1 MSLVHNIRPSS
12 LDLNLLRVFDVLL
25 EERSVTRAGA
35 RLGLTQSAVSH
46 ALNRLRYMLNDELFV
61 RGPAGMQPTPRAVEM
76 GPQVHAAL
84 NQLQAALAPSDFD
97 PATSE
102 RRFAVVA
109 GAYAS
114 AILAPPMASRLAQA
128 APRCE
133 LLIAELAND
142 VLERTDARRVDFM
155 VGSVLAAPERF
166 ARETLLTEELVWVV
180 RSGHPVFAG
189 ERIELQTLV
198 SVPHVVIA
206 RSLPGLIEDGG
217 ERRAFVS
224 RASWEDAGAFEAALA
239 SRGLTRRVGV
249 SVPDTYTALAV
260 ASRTDM
266 ATLIPRRL
274 ALMSAQVGRVK
285 LIDPPYESP
294 AVDVS
299 LLYLRERLA
308 EPAMVWMRDL
318 IRGVAAG
325 L

>member
-1 MSLVHNIRPSS
+1 MTQ
-12 LDLNLLRVFDVLL
+12 DLNLLRVFDVLL
-25 EERSVTRAGA
+25 EERSVTRTGA

-46 ALNRLRYMLNDELFV
+46 ALNRLRYMLGDELFV
-61 RGPAGMQPTPRAVEM
+61 RGSAGMQPTPRAVEM

-102 RRFAVVA
+102 RRFTVVT

-114 AILAPPMASRLAQA
+114 AILAPPLASRLAEA
-128 APRCE
+128 APQAE
-133 LLIAELAND
+133 LMIAELALN
-142 VLERTDARRVDFM
+142 VLERMDARRVDFM
-155 VGSVLAAPERF
+155 VGSVLASPERF
-166 ARETLLTEELVWVV
+166 ARETILTEELVWVV
-180 RSGHPVFAG
+180 RAGHPAFQGRHVDL
-189 ERIELQTLV
+189 ETLV
-198 SVPHVVIA
+198 STPHVVIA
-206 RSLPGLIEDGG
+206 RTLPGLIEDGG
-217 ERRAFVS
+217 ERRAFVG

-239 SRGLTRRVGV
+239 SRGLTRQVGV

-274 ALMSAQVGRVK
+274 ALLSAQGGRVQ

-294 AVDVS
+294 SVDIS

-308 EPAMVWMRDL
+308 EPAIAWMHAQ
-318 IRGVAAG
+318 IRAVAAA

>member
-1 MSLVHNIRPSS
+1 MTQ
-12 LDLNLLRVFDVLL
+12 DLNLLRVFDVLL
-25 EERSVTRAGA
+25 EERSVTRTGA

-46 ALNRLRYMLNDELFV
+46 ALNRLRYMLGDELFV
-61 RGPAGMQPTPRAVEM
+61 RGSAGMQPTPRAVEM

-102 RRFAVVA
+102 RGLQLVQ
-109 GAYAS
+109 
-114 AILAPPMASRLAQA
+114 RLAEA
-128 APRCE
+128 APQAE
-133 LLIAELAND
+133 LMIAELALN
-142 VLERTDARRVDFM
+142 VLERMDARRVDFM
-155 VGSVLAAPERF
+155 VGSVLASPERF
-166 ARETLLTEELVWVV
+166 ARETILTEELVWVV
-180 RSGHPVFAG
+180 RAGHPAFQSGPIDLA
-189 ERIELQTLV
+189 TLV

-239 SRGLTRRVGV
+239 SRGLTRQVGV

-274 ALMSAQVGRVK
+274 ALLMAQGGRVR

-294 AVDVS
+294 SVDIS

-308 EPAMVWMRDL
+308 EPAIAWMHAQ
-318 IRGVAAG
+318 IRAVAAA

>member
-1 MSLVHNIRPSS
+1 MSV
-12 LDLNLLRVFDVLL
+12 DLNLLRVFDVLL
-25 EERSVTRAGA
+25 EERSVTRTGA

-61 RGPAGMQPTPRAVEM
+61 RGPAGMQPTPRSIEM

-102 RRFAVVA
+102 RRFTLVT

-114 AILAPPMASRLAQA
+114 AILAPPVAGRLAEV

-155 VGSVLAAPERF
+155 VSSVLAAPERF
-166 ARETLLTEELVWVV
+166 ARETILTEELVWVV
-180 RSGHPVFAG
+180 RAGHPVFQA
-189 ERIELQTLV
+189 ENIDLPTLV

-206 RSLPGLIEDGG
+206 RSMPGLMEDGG

-239 SRGLTRRVGV
+239 SRGPTRQVGV

-274 ALMSAQVGRVK
+274 ALLSAQGGRVR

-299 LLYLRERLA
+299 LLYLKERLA
-308 EPAMVWMRDL
+308 EPAIAWMRDL

>member
-1 MSLVHNIRPSS
+1 MNTTHN

-25 EERSVTRAGA
+25 EERSVTRTGA

-46 ALNRLRYMLNDELFV
+46 ALNRLRYMLSDELFV

-76 GPQVHAAL
+76 GPQVHSAL

-109 GAYAS
+109 GAYAG
-114 AILAPPMASRLAQA
+114 AILAPLLANRLAQI
-128 APRCE
+128 APLSE
-133 LLIAELAND
+133 LMIAELALD
-142 VLERTDARRVDFM
+142 VLERMDARRIDFM
-155 VGSVLAAPERF
+155 VSSVLAAPERY
-166 ARETLLTEELVWVV
+166 ARGTILIEELVWVV
-180 RSGHPVFAG
+180 RTGNPLFQG
-189 ERIELQTLV
+189 KRIDLETLV
-198 SVPHVVIA
+198 STPHVMIA
-206 RSLPGLIEDGG
+206 RNLPGLIEDGG

-239 SRGLTRRVGV
+239 ASGLTRRVGV

-274 ALMSAQVGRVK
+274 ALLSAQGGRVK

-294 AVDVS
+294 SVDVS
-299 LLYLRERLA
+299 LLYLKERLA
-308 EPAMVWMRDL
+308 EPAIAWMHDL
-318 IRGVAAG
+318 IRSVAAS

>member
-1 MSLVHNIRPSS
+1 MN

-25 EERSVTRAGA
+25 EERSVTRTGA

-46 ALNRLRYMLNDELFV
+46 ALNRLRYVLGDELFV

-84 NQLQAALAPSDFD
+84 NQLTAALAPSDFD

-114 AILAPPMASRLAQA
+114 GILAPPLAGRLAQA

-142 VLERTDARRVDFM
+142 ILERADARRVDFL
-155 VGSVLAAPERF
+155 VGSVMVAPDRF
-166 ARETLLTEELVWVV
+166 AHETLMTEELVWVV
-180 RSGHPVFAG
+180 RTGHPTFQTAKVDL
-189 ERIELQTLV
+189 ETLV

-206 RSLPGLIEDGG
+206 RSLPGLLEDGG

-239 SRGLTRRVGV
+239 AHGLTRQVGV
-249 SVPDTYTALAV
+249 LAPDTYTALAV

-274 ALMSAQVGRVK
+274 ALLSAAGGRVQ
-285 LIDPPYESP
+285 LIDPPYDSP
-294 AVDVS
+294 TVDVS

-308 EPAMVWMRDL
+308 EPAIAWMRDL
-318 IRGVAAG
+318 IREVAAG

>member
-1 MSLVHNIRPSS
+1 MIQ
-12 LDLNLLRVFDVLL
+12 DLNLLRVFDVLL
-25 EERSVTRAGA
+25 EERNVTRTGT

-61 RGPAGMQPTPRAVEM
+61 RGSTGMQPTPRAVEM

-84 NQLQAALAPSDFD
+84 NQLAAALSPSDFD

-102 RRFAVVA
+102 RRFAVVI

-114 AILAPPMASRLAQA
+114 AILAPPLASRLVQA
-128 APRCE
+128 APKAE
-133 LLIAELAND
+133 LMFAELALN
-142 VLERTDARRVDFM
+142 VLERLDARRADFM

-166 ARETLLTEELVWVV
+166 ARETILTEELVWVV
-180 RSGHPVFAG
+180 RAGHPAFQGAPVDLAA
-189 ERIELQTLV
+189 IV
-198 SVPHVVIA
+198 SVPHVVMS
-206 RSLPGLIEDGG
+206 RSMPGLIEDGG

-239 SRGLTRRVGV
+239 SRGLTRQIGV

-274 ALMSAQVGRVK
+274 ALLSAQGGRVR

-294 AVDVS
+294 KVDVS
-299 LLYLRERLA
+299 LVYLRERLA
-308 EPAMVWMRDL
+308 EPAIAWMHDQIRD
-318 IRGVAAG
+318 VAAG

>member
-1 MSLVHNIRPSS
+1 MNQAHFAS
-12 LDLNLLRVFDVLL
+12 LDLNLLRVFDALM
-25 EERSVTRAGA
+25 EERNVTRAGA
-35 RLGLTQSAVSH
+35 RLRLTQSAISH
-46 ALNRLRYMLNDELFV
+46 ALNRLRYSLGDELFV

-102 RRFAVVA
+102 RRFAVVT

-114 AILAPPMASRLAQA
+114 AILAPPLASRLAEA
-128 APRCE
+128 APQAE
-133 LLIAELAND
+133 LMIAELALD
-142 VLERTDARRVDFM
+142 VLERMDARRVDFM

-166 ARETLLTEELVWVV
+166 ARETILTEELVWVV
-180 RSGHPVFAG
+180 RNGHPAFQAPRVDLA
-189 ERIELQTLV
+189 TLV

-249 SVPDTYTALAV
+249 SVPDTYTAIAV

-274 ALMSAQVGRVK
+274 ALLSAQSGRVR
-285 LIDPPYESP
+285 LIEPPYESP
-294 AVDVS
+294 SVDVS
-299 LLYLRERLA
+299 LLYLKDRLA
-308 EPAMVWMRDL
+308 EPAIVWMRDL
-318 IRGVAAG
+318 IRTVAAT

>member
-1 MSLVHNIRPSS
+1 MNTTHN

-25 EERSVTRAGA
+25 EERSVTRTGA

-46 ALNRLRYMLNDELFV
+46 ALNRLRYMLSDELFV

-76 GPQVHAAL
+76 GPQVHSAL

-109 GAYAS
+109 GAYAG
-114 AILAPPMASRLAQA
+114 AILAPLLANRLAQI
-128 APRCE
+128 APLSE
-133 LLIAELAND
+133 LMIAELALD
-142 VLERTDARRVDFM
+142 VLERMDARRIDFM
-155 VGSVLAAPERF
+155 VSSVLAAPERY
-166 ARETLLTEELVWVV
+166 ARETILIEELVWVV
-180 RSGHPVFAG
+180 RTGNPLFQG
-189 ERIELQTLV
+189 KRIDLETLV
-198 SVPHVVIA
+198 STPHVMIA
-206 RSLPGLIEDGG
+206 RNLPGLIEDGG

-239 SRGLTRRVGV
+239 ASGLTRRVGV

-274 ALMSAQVGRVK
+274 ALLSAQGGRVK

-294 AVDVS
+294 SVDVS
-299 LLYLRERLA
+299 LLYLKERLA
-308 EPAMVWMRDL
+308 EPAIAWMHDL
-318 IRGVAAG
+318 IRSVAAS